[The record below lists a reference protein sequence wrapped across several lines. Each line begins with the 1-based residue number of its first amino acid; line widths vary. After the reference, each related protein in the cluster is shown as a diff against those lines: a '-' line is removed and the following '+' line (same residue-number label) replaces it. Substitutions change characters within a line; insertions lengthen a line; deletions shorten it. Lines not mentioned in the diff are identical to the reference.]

1 MSNMWSLWEDYE
13 KRYNTWLKNSAVPAA
28 TSWYQQSGID
38 ERLKSWQTGLLGQEE
53 RKMHPSEGV
62 ISTFKGGGALDKAG
76 GVVQDY
82 FTRPTVRTKHP
93 TEGVIEG
100 QKLMSPADRDVSAV
114 GEKTIDVLADIVHW
128 GVKKTDQAF
137 NAMFPHLASQNL
149 STDAKKKIIQENQKT
164 DPFGQ
169 DKRGK
174 QTAITE
180 QDGFSLAKWAGVN
193 MDDVKK
199 NWKDKG
205 GFEGL
210 MSNPAFTLGLALMQS
225 SAQGK
230 TIGEDL
236 MNNFIKGAK
245 LSEHYKDRMDART
258 EVIGPPTDEDRG
270 MVERFLKDRKFGGP
284 SNWQK
289 VKGWFTGE
297 DAEGDYRRALDAIS
311 VEMKDYIAKKYKG
324 KKHRVTEDDFQ
335 AAVDRLVAS
344 GDIEKTPG
352 LPGFLSNFRQWQGK
366 IIKKKKNLAEG
377 GPAKAGES
385 YVVGE
390 QGPEVFTP
398 NVTGTV
404 TANDDSQIMSMLL
417 ASNPQLQNV
426 SKTRAESILRSRF
439 PDYFA

>member
-1 MSNMWSLWEDYE
+1 MSNIWSLFEDYE
-13 KRYNTWLKNSAVPAA
+13 KRYHGWLKDSAVPK
-28 TSWYQQSGID
+28 TTQWYQQSGID
-38 ERLKSWQTGLLGQEE
+38 QGLQNLQTGLLGEQ
-53 RKMHPSEGV
+53 RWDPSGTKRV
-62 ISTFKGGGALDKAG
+62 GGSLETAG
-76 GVVQDY
+76 GVIKDY
-82 FTRPTVRTKHP
+82 VTRPTMQHHP
-93 TEGVIEG
+93 NQQYGTYKGIAPFQRDAADAGVKALEVT
-100 QKLMSPADRDVSAV
+100 R
-114 GEKTIDVLADIVHW
+114 DIVKW
-128 GVKKTDQAF
+128 GTRKGNQAF
-137 NAMFPHLASQNL
+137 DAMFPHLANKNL
-149 STDAKKKIIQENQKT
+149 SVSEKQRVYNENQKT
-164 DPFGQ
+164 DPFGK
-169 DKRGK
+169 DKRG
-174 QTAITE
+174 TTSGITE

-245 LSEHYKDRMDART
+245 LSEHYKDRMEART

-270 MVERFLKDRKFGGP
+270 MVERFLKDRKYGGP
-284 SNWQK
+284 SRLQK
-289 VKGWFTGE
+289 FAGFFTG
-297 DAEGDYRRALDAIS
+297 DDPEGDYKRALDAIS
-311 VEMKDYIAKKYKG
+311 VEMKEYIAKTYKG

-335 AAVDRLVAS
+335 AAVDRLIAS

-352 LPGFLSNFRQWQGK
+352 LPGFLSNFSQFQGK
-366 IIKKKKNLAEG
+366 IIKKKKEFRAEG
-377 GPAKAGES
+377 GPVQAGQP

-390 QGPEVFTP
+390 KGPEVVIP
-398 NVTGTV
+398 NANANVIS
-404 TANDDSQIMSMLL
+404 NDDSQVMGMLL

-426 SKTRAESILRSRF
+426 SKARAESILRSRF